1 MKVMIFRWQTHHLTL
16 TNPWGIARGVS
27 TKKEGW
33 VFEIEQG
40 GITGRG
46 EAAHT
51 LRNGESLASVKH
63 DFERVAASAAAGKHD
78 PGDLLDAL
86 PALGITGASAAAV
99 DGALHDWLAQQADV
113 PLHAFLGIK
122 ASPLPITSFSIGI
135 DDAGTIRRKVEEAAD
150 YPILKVKLGTDRD
163 REIIG
168 AVRSITDKPV
178 RVDANEGWATR
189 EEALEKIK
197 WLADE
202 GIEFVEQPLPADR
215 LADVAWLRERS
226 PLPIVADED
235 AMTSAK
241 LRELAEAYDGIN
253 IKLAKCG
260 GLREALRMLDLAEE
274 LGLKVMLGC
283 MIESSLGITA
293 AAHLGARAEW
303 LDLDGNLLISDD
315 PFVGVRC
322 DRGVLTLPDAPGLGV
337 TLVSPGAD

>member
-1 MKVMIFRWQTHHLTL
+1 MRFHWHPLHLTL

-27 TKKEGW
+27 TEKVGW
-33 VFEIEQG
+33 VFEIEHA

-51 LRNGESLASVKH
+51 KRNGESLESVRL
-63 DFERVAASAAAGKHD
+63 DFERVVAAAGTDD
-78 PGDLLDAL
+78 PGELLKAL
-86 PALGITGASAAAV
+86 PSVGVHGASAAAIDV
-99 DGALHDWLAQQADV
+99 ALHDWLAQQAGLA
-113 PLHAFLGIK
+113 LHQFLGIK
-122 ASPLPITSFSIGI
+122 ASRLPITSFSIGI
-135 DDAGTIRRKVEEAAD
+135 ANAETIARKVAEAAE

-168 AVRSITDKPV
+168 AVRAVTDKPL
-178 RVDANEGWATR
+178 RVDANEGWETR
-189 EEALEKIK
+189 EEALEQVR

-202 GIEFVEQPLPADR
+202 GTEFVEQPLPAHR

-235 AMTSAK
+235 AMTSEN
-241 LRELAEAYDGIN
+241 LRELAGAYDGIN

-260 GLREALRMLDLAEE
+260 GLREAVRMLDLADE

-303 LDLDGNLLISDD
+303 LDLDGHLLLSDD
-315 PFVGVRC
+315 PYFGVRC
-322 DRGVLTLPDAPGLGV
+322 HRGVLILPDAPGLGV
-337 TLVSPGAD
+337 TLVSPGHD

>member
-1 MKVMIFRWQTHHLTL
+1 MQFHWRTHHLTL

-27 TKKEGW
+27 TEKEGW
-33 VFEIEQG
+33 MFEIEHA

-51 LRNGESLASVKH
+51 KRNGESLESVRL
-63 DFERVAASAAAGKHD
+63 DFERVAAAVGKDD
-78 PGDLLDAL
+78 PGELLDAL
-86 PALGITGASAAAV
+86 PFIGVHGASAAAIDV
-99 DGALHDWLAQQADV
+99 ALHDWLAQQAGV
-113 PLHAFLGIK
+113 ALHEFLRIK
-122 ASPLPITSFSIGI
+122 AAPIPITSFSIGI
-135 DDAGTIRRKVEEAAD
+135 DDAETIARKVEEAAE

-168 AVRSITDKPV
+168 AVRSVTDKPL

-189 EEALEKIK
+189 EEALEQIK
-197 WLADE
+197 WLAGE
-202 GIEFVEQPLPADR
+202 GIEFVEQPLPAGR

-226 PLPIVADED
+226 PLPLVADED
-235 AMTSAK
+235 AMTSAN
-241 LRELAEAYDGIN
+241 LRQLAEAYDGIN

-260 GLREALRMLDLAEE
+260 GLREAVRMLDLADE

-315 PFVGVRC
+315 PYAGVRC

-337 TLVSPGAD
+337 TLVSSGGD